1 MPELTDSL
9 LLEVLNAFKNKGL
22 TDWLHN
28 WRIAT
33 GPHRDEMIHAMRNM
47 P

>member
-9 LLEVLNAFKNKGL
+9 LLEVLHAFQHKGL
-22 TDWLHN
+22 TDWLTRWSN
-28 WRIAT
+28 AT
-33 GPHRDEMIHAMRNM
+33 APRRREMIHAMRSM